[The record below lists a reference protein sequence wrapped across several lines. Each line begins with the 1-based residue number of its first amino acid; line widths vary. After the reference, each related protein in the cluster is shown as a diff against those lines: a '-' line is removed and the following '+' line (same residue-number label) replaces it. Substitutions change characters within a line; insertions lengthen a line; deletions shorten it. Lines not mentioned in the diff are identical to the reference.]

1 MVALGSSFEAGTE
14 MKELSVPL
22 MGNNGMTSQ
31 IKISDNLSIPLNEL
45 KFSYSRS
52 SGPGGQNVNKVNT
65 RVTLWFDVANS
76 PSLSDDQK
84 ELIRNHW
91 PTRINKEGVL
101 RVVSQKHRTQ
111 ASNRDEAVKRFAS
124 LLGESLT
131 EALPR
136 RKRSVPMAARKRR
149 LDEKKHRSRIK
160 ASRSNVISGDN

>member
-1 MVALGSSFEAGTE
+1 
-14 MKELSVPL
+14 MKSPIRITDRLSVCFREL
-22 MGNNGMTSQ
+22 RFTS
-31 IKISDNLSIPLNEL
+31 
-45 KFSYSRS
+45 SRS

-76 PSLSDDQK
+76 PSLTDHQK
-84 ELIRNHW
+84 ELIRNRL

-124 LLGESLT
+124 LLGESLQ

-136 RKRSVPMAARKRR
+136 RKRSVPMAARERR
-149 LDEKKHRSRIK
+149 IDEKKHRSRIK
-160 ASRSNVISGDN
+160 ERRSKIVLQNTESTE